1 MSTFDGS
8 RSPSSP
14 SCRSALPVCR
24 HRAPCQP
31 SSEIGTSRFDG
42 STVLVIKTDVTYTV
56 THQTTQ
62 ILPPAGPPKRSR
74 RERQEA
80 VRTASRWSRARGI
93 DDGVPAMGPD
103 EGPGSKTRAEAA
115 VWGHGEPRARKT
127 ALGREELLY
136 KNPAWVEGLPVSLI
150 LCLLWC

>member
-1 MSTFDGS
+1 M
-8 RSPSSP
+8 
-14 SCRSALPVCR
+14 
-24 HRAPCQP
+24 
-31 SSEIGTSRFDG
+31 DG

-62 ILPPAGPPKRSR
+62 ILTPAGPPKRSR

-127 ALGREELLY
+127 AHGREELLY
-136 KNPAWVEGLPVSLI
+136 KNPAFVEDANGAT
-150 LCLLWC
+150 CLKKIKLSPRSARIGRG

>member
-1 MSTFDGS
+1 M
-8 RSPSSP
+8 
-14 SCRSALPVCR
+14 
-24 HRAPCQP
+24 
-31 SSEIGTSRFDG
+31 
-42 STVLVIKTDVTYTV
+42 LVIKTDMTYTV
-56 THQTTQ
+56 TQQTTH

-74 RERQEA
+74 REPQEA
-80 VRTASRWSRARGI
+80 VSTASRWSRARGI

-136 KNPAWVEGLPVSLI
+136 KNPAWVASEPNRIEDLFYRFSLRPSLFI
-150 LCLLWC
+150 CERFHSSSVQMQFARFSNTFCGTDFLSHI